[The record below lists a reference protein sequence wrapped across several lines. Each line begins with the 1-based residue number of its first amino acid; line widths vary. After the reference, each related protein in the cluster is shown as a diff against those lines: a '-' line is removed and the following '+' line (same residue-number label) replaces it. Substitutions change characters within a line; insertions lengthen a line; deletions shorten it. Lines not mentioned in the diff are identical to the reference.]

1 MLKMAQA
8 QYIKYLYE
16 KEEKSLREIARITEH
31 SFQTVQKYAYQENWS
46 ADNLPNIEPERYPV
60 LGEYIPIIDQ
70 WIEEDRRAPRKQR
83 HSAARI
89 HSRLQ
94 KEYGFTGGYTSVKRY
109 VRKKKFVMREASAG
123 YLPLDRPK
131 AHAQVDFGEFMY
143 YDKSGQSR
151 QAHALTVSF
160 PYSNMAYT
168 QAFPAENQECLL
180 TGMKRIFEHIGG
192 VPVRIKADNMTTA
205 VAQVLEGTERVLTDG
220 FARFMLHY
228 RFEADFCNPA
238 SGNEKGNVENKVG
251 YSRRNFFVPVP
262 VITDFDAFN
271 EQLFKLCE
279 EDGKREHYKY
289 RVPIRELWEEE
300 RKRLLLLPEHEY
312 QVFRYEALRV
322 NKYGF
327 VIVDTNKYGLSPE
340 LSGEIVQAK
349 IFFDRI
355 ELYHDHALAGS
366 YIRSYGTNEEIM
378 DWTQYIGTLCKK
390 PGAVP
395 HTRFFDQMPKLWRE
409 HLRQTQGKE
418 RKSAL
423 TLLSEIVSDGN
434 AALCEDAL
442 ALAGECG
449 RADADSI
456 RQCYYMIAK
465 KEYHP
470 QPLHLSASTPA
481 LNYNPS
487 LSAYDGLTGGER
499 IV

>member
-16 KEEKSLREIARITEH
+16 NEDKSLREIARITEH

-46 ADNLPNIEPERYPV
+46 ADNLPNIKPERYPV
-60 LGEYIPIIDQ
+60 LGEYIPIIDK
-70 WIEEDRRAPRKQR
+70 WLEEDRRMPRKQR

-94 KEYGFTGGYTSVKRY
+94 KEYGFTGGYCSVKKY
-109 VRKKKFVMREASAG
+109 VRKKKFVMRETASG

-143 YDKSGQSR
+143 YDEMGKSC
-151 QAHALTVSF
+151 QAHALTISF

-168 QAFPAENQECLL
+168 QVFPSQNQECLL
-180 TGMKRIFEHIGG
+180 TGMKHIFEYIGG
-192 VPVRIKADNMTTA
+192 VPARIKADNMTTA
-205 VAQVLEGTERVLTDG
+205 VAQVLEGTERILTDG

-262 VITDFDAFN
+262 VITDFDAYN

-289 RVPIRELWEEE
+289 RVPICELWKEE
-300 RKRLLLLPEHEY
+300 RKSLLLLPEHEY
-312 QVFRYEALRV
+312 QIFRYEALHV

-327 VIVDTNKYGLSPE
+327 VTIDTNKYGVSPE

-349 IFFDRI
+349 IFFDCI

-366 YIRSYGTNEEIM
+366 YVRSYGTNEEIM

-395 HTRFFDQMPKLWRE
+395 HTRFFDQMPLWRE

-423 TLLSEIVSDGN
+423 MLLSEIVSDGN
-434 AALCEDAL
+434 AALCEDASL
-442 ALAGECG
+442 WPAN
-449 RADADSI
+449 ADGPTPTASG
-456 RQCYYMIAK
+456 
-465 KEYHP
+465 
-470 QPLHLSASTPA
+470 SAT
-481 LNYNPS
+481 
-487 LSAYDGLTGGER
+487 T
-499 IV
+499 